1 MIHSSKFTR
10 GFSLIE
16 IIVAT
21 AVLFLALTGIVTAY
35 NMFVRVGVTTLKTIQ
50 AAYLLEEGVE
60 AVVSL
65 RDFGWAGNI
74 ANLTSNSNYYLFWNG
89 SRWLSTSTAS
99 KIDNTHTR
107 YFTLSNVNRDSSDAI
122 VTSGGTDDA
131 GTKKLTM
138 TVSWQSGATTTF
150 RTISTYITNLFS
162 N

>member
-60 AVVSL
+60 AVASI
-65 RDFGWAGNI
+65 RDFGWTSNIAGLIAGN
-74 ANLTSNSNYYLFWNG
+74 NYFLFWNG
-89 SRWLSTSTAS
+89 SQWLSTTTVS
-99 KIDNTHTR
+99 KI
-107 YFTLSNVNRDSSDAI
+107 
-122 VTSGGTDDA
+122 
-131 GTKKLTM
+131 
-138 TVSWQSGATTTF
+138 
-150 RTISTYITNLFS
+150 
-162 N
+162 